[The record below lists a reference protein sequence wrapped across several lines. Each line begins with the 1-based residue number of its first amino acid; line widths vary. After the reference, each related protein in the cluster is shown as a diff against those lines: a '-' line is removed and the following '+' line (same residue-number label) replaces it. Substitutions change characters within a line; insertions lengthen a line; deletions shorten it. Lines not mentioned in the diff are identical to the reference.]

1 MLYISFLVLLK
12 HKYPCSVLLYVQ
24 TILQIFDAFL
34 IIKKILINQGEGF
47 LDQIE
52 SNLEKVFFNMY
63 VQSSS
68 LKIFIFKSVYA
79 NVCFN

>member
-1 MLYISFLVLLK
+1 MLLK

-24 TILQIFDAFL
+24 IILQIFDAFL

-52 SNLEKVFFNMY
+52 SNLEKVFF
-63 VQSSS
+63 
-68 LKIFIFKSVYA
+68 
-79 NVCFN
+79 